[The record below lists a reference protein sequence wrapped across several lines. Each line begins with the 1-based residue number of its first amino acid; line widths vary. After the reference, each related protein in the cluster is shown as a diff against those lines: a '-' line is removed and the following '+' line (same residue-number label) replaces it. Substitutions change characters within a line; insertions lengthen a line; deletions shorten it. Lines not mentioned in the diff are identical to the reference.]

1 MRELYDELVKA
12 AGAIRILE
20 NEPMKKHTTFR
31 IGGSARYFVSPSGEE
46 ALKNT
51 VVLCRERKIPFF
63 ILGNGSNLL
72 VSDDG
77 YDGVVIYM
85 GEGFSKVETLGRT
98 VTAGGGTLLS
108 AIAREALSQSLT
120 GFEFAAGIPG
130 TLGGAVVMNAG
141 AYDGEIKQ
149 VLKFVRV
156 MDKDGSV
163 FELSA
168 EELELSYRHSCIPE
182 RGLIVLSAVLELT
195 EGLSEEIHS
204 RMEDLAARRRD
215 KQPLEYPSAGS
226 TFKRPEGYFA
236 GKLIQDAG
244 LKGFCVGGAQV
255 SEKHSGFVI
264 NRGNAT
270 AADICALCKAVQ
282 DKVRSDTGVL
292 LETEI
297 KMIGFK

>member
-12 AGAIRILE
+12 ADAIRILE

-195 EGLSEEIHS
+195 EGLSEEIRS